1 MVWLILES
9 DRNSKWIKILGLI
22 SITLFSSIY
31 PFILLDC
38 IDISFGAVTT
48 LVSTSNLNYLS
59 SSDYLIKIIF
69 FKIFQLPPSIFICE
83 ISSDFQYDKYR
94 KYRKF
99 FYSYMQTIIYNW
111 YPKILII
118 SIGIQPSSA
127 SNEFL
132 PQNFKSQ
139 FHTITNHSLRLL
151 TLTNYTYCLKDHPTI
166 D

>member
-48 LVSTSNLNYLS
+48 LVSRSNLNYLS

-83 ISSDFQYDKYR
+83 ISSDFQYDKYL
-94 KYRKF
+94 KNIE
-99 FYSYMQTIIYNW
+99 TIIYNW